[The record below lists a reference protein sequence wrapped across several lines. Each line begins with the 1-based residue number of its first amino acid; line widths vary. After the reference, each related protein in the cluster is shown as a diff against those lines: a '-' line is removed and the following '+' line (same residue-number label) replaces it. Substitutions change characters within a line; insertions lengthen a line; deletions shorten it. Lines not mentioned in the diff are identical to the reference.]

1 MDAASG
7 GERRG
12 GPTAAALPV
21 VAAAAAVAAAHLAG
35 AALTAARP
43 FPGAW
48 LGAAALAGALALAPR
63 ARVTIAAA
71 GALALLAL
79 DVVALGL
86 PWRASLAAT
95 CGGLAEALVAAAVA
109 RRAFAAGGL
118 SPRGAVLFVVG
129 ATVAAPLLGGLA
141 ALGAGVLLGAAP
153 PSPRAWN
160 AAHGL
165 AMATLVPL
173 ALAVRGEGRRLR
185 ARAAEAALVLAAS
198 LAAAWQSFLVAPGT
212 DAHHFLLAPVGV
224 WAALRLGVGGVSAS
238 TLAVA
243 ATVVAGHARGLG
255 VPAEGTATLDALL
268 LLGVLGS
275 TGLVLAAASET
286 SRRARLAAEA
296 SADRSGHVL
305 GVLEQ
310 FLRHSPVPVFVRDD
324 GCRFVDVSE
333 SYAAM
338 VGRARRE
345 IAGRATHEIWPA
357 ELAARFQ
364 EEDARALAAG
374 EVVRGELTHGDR
386 CYVTIKFPLVRGTR
400 GRVGGFV
407 VDVTD
412 RKQAEAA
419 LRLASVGALASGV
432 AHEVNNPL
440 SFVMSNVA
448 WVAAELEDLAPLID
462 PARHAEL
469 RAALDE
475 AAEGAERVRRIV
487 RDLRQVAGREGGGP
501 ERFDPGEA
509 VRTALDLVRGRVLE
523 RAVLEE
529 RLGTA
534 PRVHGRAHELAE
546 ALVNVLV
553 NAAEALPRGGGGR
566 SHRVTVS
573 LDTDAEG
580 RAVVEVSDSGRG
592 IPADELPRVL
602 DPFFTTKEPGAGAG
616 LGLSVARGIVTGMGG
631 TFHVWSAPGAGTTV
645 RLALPA
651 ASGEDRLHASAD
663 ASPAEASAA

>member
-1 MDAASG
+1 
-7 GERRG
+7 
-12 GPTAAALPV
+12 V
-21 VAAAAAVAAAHLAG
+21 
-35 AALTAARP
+35 
-43 FPGAW
+43 
-48 LGAAALAGALALAPR
+48 
-63 ARVTIAAA
+63 
-71 GALALLAL
+71 LL
-79 DVVALGL
+79 
-86 PWRASLAAT
+86 
-95 CGGLAEALVAAAVA
+95 
-109 RRAFAAGGL
+109 
-118 SPRGAVLFVVG
+118 VVG
-129 ATVAAPLLGGLA
+129 ASLCAPLLGTIA
-141 ALGAGVLLGAAP
+141 AHAVTALVGE
-153 PSPRAWN
+153 PSPAPLTWRAWSAAN
-160 AAHGL
+160 AI
-165 AMATLVPL
+165 AMGTVVPF
-173 ALAVRGEGRRLR
+173 AIACR
-185 ARAAEAALVLAAS
+185 ARAQRCSGLASAEAALVLVTSA
-198 LAAAWQSFLVAPGT
+198 AAAWVSFLVPAAG
-212 DAHHFLLAPVGV
+212 DAHHVLLAPVGV
-224 WAALRLGVGGVSAS
+224 WAALRLGVPGVSAS
-238 TLAVA
+238 TL
-243 ATVVAGHARGLG
+243 VVAGTVIAGSARGLG
-255 VPAEGTATLDALL
+255 ALGEAHPGEFAALRWL
-268 LLGVLGS
+268 LFLGFFGG

-286 SRRARLAAEA
+286 SRRARLEAEE
-296 SADRSGHVL
+296 SAVRAREIL
-305 GVLEQ
+305 GVLER

-324 GCRFVDVSE
+324 ASRFVAVSE

-338 VGRARRE
+338 IGRTRRDVVGRTVE
-345 IAGRATHEIWPA
+345 EIWPA
-357 ELAARFQ
+357 EPAARFRA
-364 EEDARALAAG
+364 EETRTLTTG
-374 EVVRGELTHGDR
+374 EVVRGELTHAGR
-386 CYVTIKFPLVRGTR
+386 CYVTIKFPLGRGTR

-448 WVAAELEDLAPLID
+448 WVAAELEDLAPLVG
-462 PARHAEL
+462 PERHAEL

-501 ERFDPGEA
+501 DRFDPGEA
-509 VRTALDLVRGRVLE
+509 VRTALELVRGRLLE

-573 LDTDAEG
+573 LGTDAEG
-580 RAVVEVSDSGRG
+580 RALVEVSDSGRG

-631 TFHVWSAPGAGTTV
+631 TFHVSSAPGAGTTV
-645 RLALPA
+645 RVALPA
-651 ASGEDRLHASAD
+651 APGEDRLDPAAAD
-663 ASPAEASAA
+663 GRPAEASAA